1 MADDTALVTL
11 SILGTITSVT
21 QNASGFPLLRRVIE
35 EKDST
40 KYSKIPLITMTGTTV
55 LIGLYGWFVLRR
67 LDGFIACN
75 AIGAFFWL
83 INYIVFVI
91 YSPNRRSKLLLSLV
105 YWLTVILSVL
115 LYIILWFWIPDE
127 VITQNTRAT
136 IVAVIMQ
143 TFNISGFASPFRS
156 LVYAIQELDTK
167 RVPRMLS
174 FVNLINSSLWTA
186 YGYMLSPADPWI
198 YAPNIVGVII
208 AIIQIKVLIY
218 IEIAKKFSKNNLLP
232 NTNLDHTLSS
242 PTSPNKIIPEETISS
257 VSDNPT
263 ESTTT
268 IHKDTGDVFHGD
280 TKLDKLEEAAESLYS
295 AIVHVKP
302 LPGEYADGHRVTHH
316 HSQHLEHKDG
326 EIQNNNQEI
335 SASISE
341 EPTTAILQNSSSP
354 V

>member
-208 AIIQIKVLIY
+208 AIIQIKVLI
-218 IEIAKKFSKNNLLP
+218 
-232 NTNLDHTLSS
+232 
-242 PTSPNKIIPEETISS
+242 
-257 VSDNPT
+257 
-263 ESTTT
+263 
-268 IHKDTGDVFHGD
+268 
-280 TKLDKLEEAAESLYS
+280 
-295 AIVHVKP
+295 
-302 LPGEYADGHRVTHH
+302 
-316 HSQHLEHKDG
+316 
-326 EIQNNNQEI
+326 
-335 SASISE
+335 
-341 EPTTAILQNSSSP
+341 
-354 V
+354 

>member
-1 MADDTALVTL
+1 MGDDTALVAL
-11 SILGTITSVT
+11 SIVGTITSVT

-40 KYSKIPLITMTGTTV
+40 KYSKIPLITMTGTTI

-75 AIGAFFWL
+75 AIGAAFWF
-83 INYIVFVI
+83 INYCVFI
-91 YSPNRRSKLLLSLV
+91 WYCPTRQQKITLSLV
-105 YWLTVILSVL
+105 YWATVILSVL
-115 LYIILWFWIPDE
+115 LYILLWFWIPE
-127 VITQNTRAT
+127 ESITQSTRAT

-174 FVNLINSSLWTA
+174 FVNLINSALWTA
-186 YGYMLSPADPWI
+186 YGYLLTPADPWI

-218 IEIAKKFSKNNLLP
+218 IEIAKKLEKKSSTKTSEKTLVTP
-232 NTNLDHTLSS
+232 NSATVV
-242 PTSPNKIIPEETISS
+242 PE
-257 VSDNPT
+257 
-263 ESTTT
+263 TTT
-268 IHKDTGDVFHGD
+268 PSTASITIKDEEMKKIDTGDHFHGD
-280 TKLDKLEEAAESLYS
+280 TKIDKLEEAAESLYS
-295 AIVHVKP
+295 AIVHVQP
-302 LPGEYADGHRVTHH
+302 LRGEYEDGHRVTHH
-316 HSQHLEHKDG
+316 HSHHHSSSSSTV
-326 EIQNNNQEI
+326 
-335 SASISE
+335 SADPSESSASE
-341 EPTTAILQNSSSP
+341 EPTAAILPSTTSP